1 MEITKKELKKMIQE
15 AIEEKLKLNESS
27 FTARRIIDSVAGDA
41 SMDFEAQIIQH
52 LDLMP
57 PDDLRP
63 PEQVKYLGIVEEMK
77 QGFKD
82 SVRAAVRKL
91 QHFPKKESGEK
102 TND

>member
-1 MEITKKELKKMIQE
+1 MEITKKELQKMIRE
-15 AIEEKLKLNESS
+15 AVAKQLNEGSS

-63 PEQVKYLGIVEEMK
+63 DMQVKYLAVVEEMK

-102 TND
+102 PND